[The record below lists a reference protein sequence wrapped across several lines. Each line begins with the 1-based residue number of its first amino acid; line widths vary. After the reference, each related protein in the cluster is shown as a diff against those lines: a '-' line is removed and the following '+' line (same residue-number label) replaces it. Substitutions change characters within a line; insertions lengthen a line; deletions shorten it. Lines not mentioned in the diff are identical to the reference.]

1 MPYQDFRQ
9 FLDVL
14 RQHGELIDV
23 NRPVAL
29 NDVGK
34 AMKQTNARQGPAI
47 MFNQN
52 GTDYPLVAGVYSTRG
67 KALLAFEAGN
77 CSRQCQGLQALI
89 RATEWVVSPDLR
101 RSGGIAGSALL
112 SHEPLMN
119 WIDST
124 GSVRVSIAHNMW
136 SRFVTSTSSS
146 HTTMYFDA

>member
-23 NRPVAL
+23 NRPVAI

-34 AMKQTNARQGPAI
+34 AMKHSYARQGPAL

-67 KALLAFEAGN
+67 KALLAFESDEDTIFDKVLTGLDNPIPPKKFSGKAP
-77 CSRQCQGLQALI
+77 CQEETI
-89 RATEWVVSPDLR
+89 
-101 RSGGIAGSALL
+101 
-112 SHEPLMN
+112 
-119 WIDST
+119 T
-124 GSVRVSIAHNMW
+124 GDDI
-136 SRFVTSTSSS
+136 
-146 HTTMYFDA
+146 